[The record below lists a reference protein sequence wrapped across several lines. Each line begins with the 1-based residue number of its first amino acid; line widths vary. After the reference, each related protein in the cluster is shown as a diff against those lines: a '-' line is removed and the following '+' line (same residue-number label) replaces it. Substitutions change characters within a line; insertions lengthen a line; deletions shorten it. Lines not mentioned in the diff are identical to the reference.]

1 MRVYPR
7 VGGETS
13 DTTGTTNS
21 IGGLSPRGRGN
32 PQARVA
38 EGHRKGSIP
47 AWAGKP
53 ATAAPGCGS
62 PLVYPRVGGETGY
75 GSAGLRLAVGLSP
88 RGRGN
93 RKCRY
98 ERQDDDGSIPAWAG
112 KPGTPIRRR
121 ENGRVYPRVGG
132 ETRTIWPFSAYIAGL
147 SPRGRGN
154 LSVLMRMVVVS
165 RSIPAWAGKPR
176 CSIRIGCRL
185 KVYPRVGGETPSAIP

>member
-1 MRVYPR
+1 MLRVYPRVGGETVLCWFLSCPTSGLSPRGRGNPCPVTGSSRTCGSIPAWAGKPATATSRPSPMRVYPR

-62 PLVYPRVGGETGY
+62 PLVYPRVGGETV
-75 GSAGLRLAVGLSP
+75 SAAMSDRTMTGLSP

-93 RKCRY
+93 PAHRSGA
-98 ERQDDDGSIPAWAG
+98 ERTGESIPAWAG
-112 KPGTPIRRR
+112 KPGRSGPSL
-121 ENGRVYPRVGG
+121 
-132 ETRTIWPFSAYIAGL
+132 RT
-147 SPRGRGN
+147 
-154 LSVLMRMVVVS
+154 
-165 RSIPAWAGKPR
+165 
-176 CSIRIGCRL
+176 
-185 KVYPRVGGETPSAIP
+185 